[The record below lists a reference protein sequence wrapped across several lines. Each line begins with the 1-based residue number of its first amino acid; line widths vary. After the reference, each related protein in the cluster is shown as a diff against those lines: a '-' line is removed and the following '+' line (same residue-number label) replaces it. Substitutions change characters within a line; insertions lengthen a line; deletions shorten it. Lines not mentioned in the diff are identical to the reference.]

1 MRAATLR
8 LLAAIALA
16 GLVAACSQ
24 TPDNL
29 VVLLP
34 EADGSVGSVV
44 VTSTAGTQTLNEAG
58 QATGVDAAGEKP
70 VAPFVLPEEE
80 LQKTF
85 GAAIAAQPKLPEVFI
100 LYFETGGA
108 VLTPDSAG
116 QLPDVVAAV
125 KARPVPDISV
135 VGHTDRVGTDAV
147 NVPIS
152 IERANTVR
160 DLLVKEGIDPAIIE
174 VTSHGEE
181 NPLIPTADEVAEPR
195 NRRVEVTVR

>member
-44 VTSTAGTQTLNEAG
+44 VTSTAGSETLNAAG

-80 LQKTF
+80 IQKTF

-108 VLTPDSAG
+108 VLTPDSAS

>member
-1 MRAATLR
+1 MRAVNLR
-8 LLAAIALA
+8 LLAALALA
-16 GLVAACSQ
+16 TLLAACSQ

-44 VTSTAGTQTLNEAG
+44 VTSPEGSQTLSAAG
-58 QATGVDAAGEKP
+58 QATGVDAADEQP
-70 VAPFVLPEEE
+70 VEAFTLTDEEV
-80 LQKTF
+80 QKTF
-85 GAAIAAQPKLPEVFI
+85 GAAIGAQPVLPVVFI

-108 VLTPDSAG
+108 VLTPDSAK
-116 QLPDVVAAV
+116 QLPEVAAAA

-135 VGHTDRVGTDAV
+135 VGHTDRVGSNAV

-152 IERANTVR
+152 IERANAVR
-160 DLLVKEGIDPAIIE
+160 DLLVREGLDPAIIE
-174 VTSHGEE
+174 VSSHGEE
-181 NPLIPTADEVAEPR
+181 NPLIPTEDEVAEPR

>member
-1 MRAATLR
+1 MRAANLR

-16 GLVAACSQ
+16 GLLAACSQ

-44 VTSTAGTQTLNEAG
+44 VTSTGGSQTLNAAG

-70 VAPFVLPEEE
+70 VAAFTLPEEE
-80 LQKTF
+80 IQKTF
-85 GAAIAAQPKLPEVFI
+85 GAAIAAQPKLPETFI

-108 VLTPDSAG
+108 VLTADSAK

>member
-44 VTSTAGTQTLNEAG
+44 VTSTAGSQTLDAAG

-70 VAPFVLPEEE
+70 VAAFTLPEEE
-80 LQKTF
+80 IQKTF
-85 GAAIAAQPKLPEVFI
+85 GAAIAAQPKLPETFI

-108 VLTPDSAG
+108 VLTPDSAK
-116 QLPDVVAAV
+116 QLPEVAAAA

-135 VGHTDRVGTDAV
+135 VGHTDRVGTDAI

-181 NPLIPTADEVAEPR
+181 NPLVPTEDEVAEPR

>member
-8 LLAAIALA
+8 LLAAIALT
-16 GLVAACSQ
+16 GLLAACSQ

-44 VTSTAGTQTLNEAG
+44 VTSKGGSETLNAAG

-70 VAPFVLPEEE
+70 VAAFTLPEEE
-80 LQKTF
+80 IQKTF
-85 GAAIAAQPKLPEVFI
+85 GAAIAAQPKLPETFI

-108 VLTPDSAG
+108 VLTADSAK

>member
-1 MRAATLR
+1 MRAANLR

-16 GLVAACSQ
+16 GLLAACSQ

-44 VTSTAGTQTLNEAG
+44 VTSTGGSQTLNAAG
-58 QATGVDAAGEKP
+58 QATGVDAAGETP
-70 VAPFVLPEEE
+70 VAAFTLPEEE
-80 LQKTF
+80 IQKTF
-85 GAAIAAQPKLPEVFI
+85 GAAIAAQPKLPETFI

-108 VLTPDSAG
+108 VLTADSAK

-152 IERANTVR
+152 IERAVR
-160 DLLVKEGIDPAIIE
+160 GKKTP
-174 VTSHGEE
+174 
-181 NPLIPTADEVAEPR
+181 
-195 NRRVEVTVR
+195 

>member
-1 MRAATLR
+1 MNVRTYRVVL
-8 LLAAIALA
+8 ALA
-16 GLVAACSQ
+16 LTALLAACSQ

-34 EADGSVGSVV
+34 EADGSVGQVI
-44 VTSTAGTQTLNEAG
+44 VTTPEGSQTLSAAG
-58 QATGVDAAGEKP
+58 EATGVDAAGEKP
-70 VAPFVLPEEE
+70 VAAFALPPEE

-85 GAAIAAQPKLPEVFI
+85 GDAIRAQPMLPVTFI

-108 VLTPDSAG
+108 VLTPDSTAK
-116 QLPDVVAAV
+116 LPEVLQAV

-135 VGHTDRVGTDAV
+135 IGHTDRVGSNAV

-152 IERANTVR
+152 LERATTVR
-160 DLLVKEGIDPAIIE
+160 DLLVQEGVDPAMIA

-181 NPLIPTADEVAEPR
+181 NPLIATDDEVAEPR